1 MKKIAFLVC
10 LVGVVTFGHT
20 ARAGTASIHPIT
32 DDKIGT
38 TSVTIK
44 FVNVRAAKK
53 FKFELYDRRAG
64 RTQYRKIFGFFQARK
79 SKKSKNLTIHLSGLK
94 QDRDYRIRYRAVFL
108 GDRTGIWSD
117 YATFRTKNKAIYFYL
132 DTEDSLLA
140 DDVPY
145 LELDD
150 TSTTEA
156 TTTAYAMTE
165 QSDGRWY
172 VEIEGIAKGDELQYR
187 FSRNNL
193 GPRSYEQFEPDDIDH
208 LRSLTIA
215 EVPETKELTV
225 TDWRLLPPT
234 TNTDTVSSEA
244 WSITERDP
252 FVLGTALTANYPD
265 DFMDYSATTFESI
278 ATLGLMYVAIPYA
291 NRVIINGDPVETNHS
306 VDGYPTETQLAT
318 LLTEVQTAGLT
329 PILMI
334 DLPINA
340 EQVDTITEDMTDT
353 HGNSYFSTYL
363 TRWREAMNDGLDFAI
378 AQNIDIVVLAT
389 PFDDFNF
396 QNNTQQQYFSYI
408 LENDILP
415 DVGSDYSGILTTK
428 ELSTDGDFTWYQSNK
443 IDWLGDSW
451 YPTIADNN
459 SPEITDMYTEALD
472 QLATTYQPLI
482 DQYNKPIFFAHLG
495 VFSIDGA
502 ASLGETIE
510 PTANA
515 LDPDRSNDTYS
526 VDTQE
531 QADTYE
537 ALFRAIAD
545 TEDVVGAVA
554 PDYSFFTQYDKLSNI
569 RNKTASLVWQRWVS
583 LFFPWTQ
590 SSTVF

>member
-1 MKKIAFLVC
+1 MKKMTFLVC
-10 LVGVVTFGHT
+10 LVSALLFGQT
-20 ARAGTASIHPIT
+20 AQAGTALIHPIT

-38 TSVTIK
+38 TTVTIK

-64 RTQYRKIFGFFQARK
+64 RTQYRKVFGFFQARK

-94 QDRDYRIRYRAVFL
+94 PDRDYRIRYRAVFL

-156 TTTAYAMTE
+156 TTTAYAMAE
-165 QSDGRWY
+165 QSDGRWF
-172 VEIEGIAKGDELQYR
+172 VEIEGIAKDDVLQYR

-193 GPRSYEQFEPDDIDH
+193 GPRSYEQFEPDDVDH
-208 LRSLTIA
+208 LRSLTIS

-234 TNTDTVSSEA
+234 TDTDTVSSEA
-244 WSITERDP
+244 WPVTARDP
-252 FVLGTALTANYPD
+252 FVLGTALTTNYPD
-265 DFMDYSATTFESI
+265 DFMDYSAATFESI
-278 ATLGLMYVAIPYA
+278 AALGLTYVAIPYA

-306 VDGYPTETQLAT
+306 VDGYPTETQIAT
-318 LLTEVQTAGLT
+318 MLTELQAAGLT

-340 EQVDTITEDMTDT
+340 EQADTITEAMTDT

-363 TRWREAMNDGLDFAI
+363 TRWREAMNDGLDFAV
-378 AQNIDIVVLAT
+378 ANNIDIVVLAT

-415 DVGSDYSGILTTK
+415 NVGSDYSGILTTK
-428 ELSTDGDFTWYQSNK
+428 ELSTDSDFTWYQSNK

-451 YPTIADNN
+451 YPTIADTDT
-459 SPEITDMYTEALD
+459 PTITDMYTEALD
-472 QLATTYQPLI
+472 QLAATYQPLA
-482 DQYNKPIFFAHLG
+482 DQYNKPVFFANLG

-502 ASLGETIE
+502 ASLGETIA

-515 LDPDRSNDTYS
+515 LNPDRSSDTYS

-531 QADTYE
+531 QADAYE
-537 ALFRAIAD
+537 ALFRAIAE
-545 TEDVVGAVA
+545 TEDVIGAVA
-554 PDYSFFTQYDKLSNI
+554 PDYSFMTQYDKLSNI
-569 RNKTASLVWQRWVS
+569 RDKTASLVWQRWYS
-583 LFFPWTQ
+583 LFFP
-590 SSTVF
+590 